1 MRRAGVALVLVVALS
16 GIAAGC
22 GGDDG
27 QTAEEQAQQAVCNDA
42 DALQKEVETLID
54 DVTNANF
61 GDAEDQLATVESAF
75 NSLVDSAK
83 KLSGE
88 KQQTVQDQLDAVQG
102 TLSGLTSLENLA
114 DIGDTLDKA
123 GAQLES
129 VVTTVT
135 DALTCT

>member
-1 MRRAGVALVLVVALS
+1 MLVASLS

-27 QTAEEQAQQAVCNDA
+27 QTAEEQAQEAVCNDA
-42 DALQKEVETLID
+42 DALQRAVETLID
-54 DVTNANF
+54 DVTSANL

-75 NSLVDSAK
+75 TSLVDSAK
-83 KLSGE
+83 ELGRE
-88 KQQTVQDQLDAVQG
+88 KQQTVQRELDKVQG
-102 TLSGLTSLENLA
+102 TLSDLTSLENLA

>member
-27 QTAEEQAQQAVCNDA
+27 QTAEEQAQQAACNDF
-42 DALQKEVETLID
+42 DALQTEVETLID

-75 NSLVDSAK
+75 GALVESAK
-83 KLSGE
+83 KLGRE
-88 KQQTVQDQLDAVQG
+88 KQQTVQRELDKVQS
-102 TLSGLTSLENLA
+102 TLSDLTSLGNLA
-114 DIGDTLDKA
+114 DIGDTLA
-123 GAQLES
+123 TAESRLEG
-129 VVTTVT
+129 VVSTVT
-135 DALTCT
+135 DTLSCK

>member
-1 MRRAGVALVLVVALS
+1 MRRAGVALVLVVVLS

-61 GDAEDQLATVESAF
+61 GDAEDQLSTVESAF
-75 NSLVDSAK
+75 GALVESAK
-83 KLSGE
+83 ELGRE
-88 KQQTVQDQLDAVQG
+88 KQQTVQDQLDKVQR
-102 TLSGLTSLENLA
+102 TLSDLTSLENLA
-114 DIGDTLDKA
+114 DIGDTLA
-123 GAQLES
+123 TAESRLEG
-129 VVTTVT
+129 VVSTVT
-135 DALTCT
+135 DTLSCK

>member
-75 NSLVDSAK
+75 GALVESAK
-83 KLSGE
+83 ELGRE
-88 KQQTVQDQLDAVQG
+88 KQQTVQDQLDKVQR
-102 TLSGLTSLENLA
+102 TLSDLTSLENLA
-114 DIGDTLDKA
+114 DIGDTLA
-123 GAQLES
+123 TAESRLEG
-129 VVTTVT
+129 VVSTVT
-135 DALTCT
+135 DTLSCK

>member
-1 MRRAGVALVLVVALS
+1 M
-16 GIAAGC
+16 
-22 GGDDG
+22 
-27 QTAEEQAQQAVCNDA
+27 
-42 DALQKEVETLID
+42 
-54 DVTNANF
+54 
-61 GDAEDQLATVESAF
+61 ESAF
-75 NSLVDSAK
+75 TSLVDSAK

-88 KQQTVQDQLDAVQG
+88 KQQTVQDQLDKVQG
-102 TLSGLTSLENLA
+102 TLSDLTSLENLA

>member
-54 DVTNANF
+54 DVTSANF
-61 GDAEDQLATVESAF
+61 GDAEDQLSTVESAF
-75 NSLVDSAK
+75 GDLVESAK
-83 KLSGE
+83 ELGRE
-88 KQQTVQDQLDAVQG
+88 KQQTVQHELDRVQT
-102 TLSGLTSLENLA
+102 TLSDLTSLDNLA
-114 DIGDTLDKA
+114 DIGDALATA
-123 GAQLES
+123 ESRLEG
-129 VVTTVT
+129 VVSTVT
-135 DALTCT
+135 DTLSCK

>member
-27 QTAEEQAQQAVCNDA
+27 QTAEEQAQQAACNDF
-42 DALQKEVETLID
+42 DALQTEVETLID

-75 NSLVDSAK
+75 GALVESAK
-83 KLSGE
+83 ELGRE
-88 KQQTVQDQLDAVQG
+88 KQQTVQDQLDKVQR
-102 TLSGLTSLENLA
+102 TLSDLTSLENLA
-114 DIGDTLDKA
+114 DIGDTLA
-123 GAQLES
+123 TAESRLEG
-129 VVTTVT
+129 VVSTVT
-135 DALTCT
+135 DTLSCK

>member
-1 MRRAGVALVLVVALS
+1 VLVASLS

-27 QTAEEQAQQAVCNDA
+27 QTAEEQAQEAVCNDA
-42 DALQKEVETLID
+42 DALQRAVETLID
-54 DVTNANF
+54 DVTSANF

-75 NSLVDSAK
+75 TSLVDSAK

-88 KQQTVQDQLDAVQG
+88 KQQTVQDQLDKVQG
-102 TLSGLTSLENLA
+102 TLSDLTSLENLA